1 MGDAARKLIDQAL
14 TLDDTDRE
22 LVAVE
27 LMASLVDRSPEWEAD
42 WGREIDRRVQEVD
55 SGVVALRSWDDVK
68 ADLLTR
74 LSRK

>member
-14 TLDDTDRE
+14 TLDDADRE

-27 LMASLVDRSPEWEAD
+27 LMASLVDPSPEWEAE
-42 WGREIDRRVQEVD
+42 WSREIDRRVREVE
-55 SGVVALRSWDDVK
+55 SGAVALRSWEDVK
-68 ADLLTR
+68 ADLLAR